1 MISRPSVAL
10 CATADGEL
18 LTEAAGCRCTRK
30 CHRFRFR
37 KWTRTPFNST
47 TADSC
52 RYFPRPNK
60 RASAAKI
67 NVLPRSP
74 SRVNI
79 CGRSRH
85 HRSIEKAEAPQKGK
99 RNKRQVATCV
109 RSFELESSSG
119 GPTATISSISLLC
132 AFVVSRRHEKVPPR
146 GRRRS
151 QSKQSRVACS
161 LLGQK
166 TEIVSPQL
174 HGRPFSA
181 FSLRPLL
188 LHGAKR
194 NLRAKCCD
202 HRKINPSAEQ
212 MEADSSPK
220 R

>member
-1 MISRPSVAL
+1 MFCRGLRLVSIY
-10 CATADGEL
+10 
-18 LTEAAGCRCTRK
+18 AAGRD
-30 CHRFRFR
+30 
-37 KWTRTPFNST
+37 T
-47 TADSC
+47 TG
-52 RYFPRPNK
+52 RLKKPRPHK
-60 RASAAKI
+60 K
-67 NVLPRSP
+67 
-74 SRVNI
+74 
-79 CGRSRH
+79 
-85 HRSIEKAEAPQKGK
+85 EK

-220 R
+220 KDESLIKRMKKAINIHDAIETRPSLEVPSRASGKPGGSLVHSEMTVDSFFTGAHRQWMLAT